1 MKKNGNYTLTESEI
15 KRMERRRAAAEY
27 AKKIIKE
34 CQQQGFT
41 VAQFEVIVERLDFR
55 CQILKAHA
63 ADITRMGD

>member
-1 MKKNGNYTLTESEI
+1 MEKIGNYTLTESEI
-15 KRMERRRAAAEY
+15 KRMERGRAAAEY

-41 VAQFEVIVERLDFR
+41 VAQFEIVVARLNFR
-55 CQILKAHA
+55 CQLMKEHA